1 MALTDEQ
8 KEKIVEIDRCVKL
21 TLLKKGSDTML
32 IMGMPDILGKDFDKI
47 LAAAEEGELD
57 LYCKKYSG
65 FYKMMKIL
73 NTLATEISDKRNT
86 MFMCV
91 SIIQYCA

>member
-1 MALTDEQ
+1 MALTNKQ
-8 KEKIVEIDRCVKL
+8 KERIVAIDGCVKL
-21 TLLKKGSDTML
+21 ALSKNVNDTML

-47 LAAAEEGELD
+47 LAAADEGELD

-86 MFMCV
+86 MFM
-91 SIIQYCA
+91 